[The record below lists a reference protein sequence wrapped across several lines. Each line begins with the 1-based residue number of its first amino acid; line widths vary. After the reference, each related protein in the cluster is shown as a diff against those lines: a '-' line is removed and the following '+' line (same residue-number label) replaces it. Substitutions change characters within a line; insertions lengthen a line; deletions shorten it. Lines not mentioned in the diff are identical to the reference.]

1 MFEQF
6 SRSLPLLGRKGME
19 KLFSARVLLVG
30 LGGVGG
36 YALEALARAGVG
48 ALDLV
53 DGDKISF
60 SNLNRQLLATH
71 ETVGQMKADL
81 AKARV
86 QAIFPEAKVRAF
98 PLFYSKETENMF
110 DLASYDYVIDA
121 VDDVA
126 AKVLLIVS
134 AKRAGVPVISAMG
147 AGNKLDPSAFK
158 VKDLSKTSV
167 CPLARIM
174 RRELKKFGVEH
185 LKVVCSDEPPIP
197 SNLSD
202 EEFSSQNGENGSLR
216 MPKRTVGS
224 VSFVPPVAGFLL
236 AGEVIKDLIAK

>member
-1 MFEQF
+1 
-6 SRSLPLLGRKGME
+6 
-19 KLFSARVLLVG
+19 
-30 LGGVGG
+30 
-36 YALEALARAGVG
+36 
-48 ALDLV
+48 
-53 DGDKISF
+53 
-60 SNLNRQLLATH
+60 
-71 ETVGQMKADL
+71 MKADL

-86 QAIFPEAKVRAF
+86 QAIFPDAEVRAF
-98 PLFYSKETENMF
+98 PLFYSKETEGMF

-134 AKRAGVPVISAMG
+134 ATRAGVPVISAMG

-174 RRELKKFGVEH
+174 RRELKKFGIEH

-202 EEFSSQNGENGSLR
+202 EDPLSSGENGSHR
-216 MPKRTVGS
+216 TPKRTVGS